1 MAQLS
6 LLNPFSCSIHC
17 TFYLFR
23 GGPSLELWQK
33 KKNWLESSNDV
44 NIDDDST
51 TDCDDFVLA

>member
-33 KKNWLESSNDV
+33 KKKLVGVE
-44 NIDDDST
+44 
-51 TDCDDFVLA
+51 